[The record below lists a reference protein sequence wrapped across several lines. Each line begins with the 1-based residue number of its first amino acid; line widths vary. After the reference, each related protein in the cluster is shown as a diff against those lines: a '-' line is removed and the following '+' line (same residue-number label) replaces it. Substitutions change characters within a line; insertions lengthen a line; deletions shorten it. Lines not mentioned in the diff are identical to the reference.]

1 VRGLTRR
8 RPRPGESKAA
18 QHLPHRRVTQTGRAG
33 DQPRPPARLAPAR
46 ADDTL
51 ELARQPAWT
60 ALRSAGALKKTSET
74 APLLHAPRPPP
85 PPPAVRSRGRHVERG
100 RGSPDRLS
108 TRDREHEPLAP
119 GESELGVTVKAHLA
133 LLPADVWADAQ
144 PGRRAGSPPHPFT
157 TCI

>member
-1 VRGLTRR
+1 A
-8 RPRPGESKAA
+8 SAS
-18 QHLPHRRVTQTGRAG
+18 
-33 DQPRPPARLAPAR
+33 LAPAR

-60 ALRSAGALKKTSET
+60 ALRSAGAIKKTSET
-74 APLLHAPRPPP
+74 APLLHARRPPP
-85 PPPAVRSRGRHVERG
+85 LPPAVRSRGRHVERG
-100 RGSPDRLS
+100 RGSSDRLS

-157 TCI
+157 TCIGRTTSSLRARGPDPRQGGDAPPSGGRRRLRGRP